1 MSIRNYGRRTVAT
14 TTLAATAFLG
24 TGVAPQA
31 FAQETTTSDVAD
43 VLKVCAAST
52 NVAVALD
59 LGADLDLQKA
69 ATIKLIDSL
78 SEGNAADFTL
88 IVANGAAVDKI
99 TYNLPEDKEKAV
111 DFIRSLE
118 GISATLPA
126 DWDAILTSAHGVEG
140 LDAVAVFSG
149 SRVDTAFDAP
159 ASVLRDKGV
168 TVIPVGIGAQ
178 SPAEKATE
186 TKVAPAPSS
195 ADKPKE
201 SVKETTSEAKP
212 KSSTSKA
219 TTSAA
224 KPKSSDSKA
233 TTSVAKPKSSTS
245 KATTSAAKPK
255 PSDSKATTS
264 AAKPKSSTSKAT
276 TSAAKPSSPA
286 PQPSS
291 ANAKPTVGNPAPS
304 SAAPAPAPKP
314 SNGGKDILGGIVD
327 TGKAI
332 LGNVISNG
340 GGAELIDKGK
350 QAAKDFAESGGAAD
364 AINKG
369 KELLGNLTNGGNIND
384 LINFGKSFLPASA
397 TTSALAGTTD
407 QELVL
412 EYVKDTGLVDAEG
425 NWNIEAFN
433 AQLAEKGLVDA
444 NGAVN
449 AVAVANALGAPQVVN
464 ADGTFNA
471 TELANLF
478 STVDL
483 SGLLGAGD
491 VAPVSLVS
499 ASVATPGVL
508 EEDGVEVLPQA
519 LASTNVGAVVD
530 SAKGDV
536 AVKDYV
542 LVAAADTSLQ
552 EQGNGVTLESALS
565 ETVVEDAAKT
575 EESVEPTERADA
587 KGLVNV
593 STAEEAF
600 ETIGSAFGDA
610 CDVEVVKEDKPSETT
625 TPAPAEKEE
634 SRPALAATGASVIA
648 LAGFGLLSVLGA
660 GFVISRRKK

>member
-1 MSIRNYGRRTVAT
+1 MSIRNFSRRTVAT

-31 FAQETTTSDVAD
+31 FAQETTTPDVAD
-43 VLKVCAAST
+43 VLKVCSAST

-69 ATIKLIDSL
+69 TVIKLIDSL

-111 DFIRSLE
+111 DFVRTLE

-178 SPAEKATE
+178 SPAEKDAGTE

-224 KPKSSDSKA
+224 KPKSSSKE
-233 TTSVAKPKSSTS
+233 TTSAAKPKSSAP

-255 PSDSKATTS
+255 PS
-264 AAKPKSSTSKAT
+264 TSKAT
-276 TSAAKPSSPA
+276 TSAVKPSSPA
-286 PQPSS
+286 PQPTS
-291 ANAKPTVGNPAPS
+291 ANTNPTAGNPAPS

-314 SNGGKDILGGIVD
+314 SNGGKDILGDVVD

-350 QAAKDFAESGGAAD
+350 QAAKDFAESGGVAD
-364 AINKG
+364 IVDKG
-369 KELLGNLTNGGNIND
+369 KEFVGKLTNGGGIND
-384 LINFGKSFLPASA
+384 LIDFGKSFLPASA

-449 AVAVANALGAPQVVN
+449 AVAVADALGAPQVVN

-491 VAPVSLVS
+491 IAPVSLVS

-530 SAKGDV
+530 SAKGDT

-587 KGLVNV
+587 KGFVNV

-610 CDVEVVKEDKPSETT
+610 CDVEVVKEDEPSETT

-660 GFVISRRKK
+660 GFVIARRKK

>member
-1 MSIRNYGRRTVAT
+1 MSIRNFSRRTVAT

-201 SVKETTSEAKP
+201 SVKETTSE
-212 KSSTSKA
+212 S
-219 TTSAA
+219 

-245 KATTSAAKPK
+245 EATTSAAKPK

-291 ANAKPTVGNPAPS
+291 ANTKPTVGNSAPS

-314 SNGGKDILGGIVD
+314 SNGGKDILGDVVD

-425 NWNIEAFN
+425 NWNIEEFN

-449 AVAVANALGAPQVVN
+449 AVAVADALGAPQVVN

-471 TELANLF
+471 AELANLF

-508 EEDGVEVLPQA
+508 EEEGVEVLPQA

-530 SAKGDV
+530 SVKGDA

-552 EQGNGVTLESALS
+552 EQGSGVTLESALS

-575 EESVEPTERADA
+575 EESVVPTERADA
-587 KGLVNV
+587 EGLVNV
-593 STAEEAF
+593 STADEAF

-610 CDVEVVKEDKPSETT
+610 CDVEVVKEDEPSETT

>member
-111 DFIRSLE
+111 DFIHSLE

-195 ADKPKE
+195 ADKPE
-201 SVKETTSEAKP
+201 ETVKETTSESKP
-212 KSSTSKA
+212 KSSDSKA
-219 TTSAA
+219 TSAA

-245 KATTSAAKPK
+245 EATTSAAKPK

-291 ANAKPTVGNPAPS
+291 ANTKPTAGNPAPS

-314 SNGGKDILGGIVD
+314 SEGGKDILGGVID

-332 LGNVISNG
+332 LGDVISNG
-340 GGAELIDKGK
+340 GGAEIIDKGK
-350 QAAKDFAESGGAAD
+350 KVVKDFTEGGGVAD
-364 AINKG
+364 VVDKG
-369 KELLGNLTNGGNIND
+369 KDLLGKLTNGGGIND
-384 LINFGKSFLPASA
+384 LIDFGKSFLPISA

-425 NWNIEAFN
+425 NWNTEVFN
-433 AQLAEKGLVDA
+433 AQLVEKGLIDA

-449 AVAVANALGAPQVVN
+449 AVAVADALGAPQVVN

-491 VAPVSLVS
+491 IAPVSLVS

-565 ETVVEDAAKT
+565 ETVVEDATKT

-634 SRPALAATGASVIA
+634 SRPALATTGASVIA

>member
-1 MSIRNYGRRTVAT
+1 MSIRNFSRRTVAT

-31 FAQETTTSDVAD
+31 FAQETTTPDVAD
-43 VLKVCAAST
+43 VLKVCSAST

-69 ATIKLIDSL
+69 AVIKLIDSL

-111 DFIRSLE
+111 DFVRTLE

-168 TVIPVGIGAQ
+168 AVIPVGIGAQ
-178 SPAEKATE
+178 SPAEKDAGTE

-201 SVKETTSEAKP
+201 SDKETTSEAKP
-212 KSSTSKA
+212 KSSTPKA

-224 KPKSSDSKA
+224 KPKSSSKE
-233 TTSVAKPKSSTS
+233 TTSVAKPKSSAP

-255 PSDSKATTS
+255 PS
-264 AAKPKSSTSKAT
+264 KAT
-276 TSAAKPSSPA
+276 TSAAKPSS
-286 PQPSS
+286 
-291 ANAKPTVGNPAPS
+291 ANTKPTAGNPAPS
-304 SAAPAPAPKP
+304 STAPAPAPKP
-314 SNGGKDILGGIVD
+314 SDGGKDILGGVID

-332 LGNVISNG
+332 LGDVISNG
-340 GGAELIDKGK
+340 GGAEIIDKGK
-350 QAAKDFAESGGAAD
+350 KVVKDFTEGGGVADVVDKGKDLIGKFKDSGG
-364 AINKG
+364 ING
-369 KELLGNLTNGGNIND
+369 
-384 LINFGKSFLPASA
+384 LIDFGKSILPISA

-412 EYVKDTGLVDAEG
+412 EYVKDTGLVDTEG
-425 NWNIEAFN
+425 NWNTEVFN

-449 AVAVANALGAPQVVN
+449 AVAVADALGAPQVVN

-471 TELANLF
+471 TELADLF

-542 LVAAADTSLQ
+542 LIAAADTSLQ
-552 EQGNGVTLESALS
+552 EQGNGVTLESVLS

-587 KGLVNV
+587 KGFVNV

-610 CDVEVVKEDKPSETT
+610 CDVEVVKEDEPSETDA
-625 TPAPAEKEE
+625 PEPAEKEE
-634 SRPALAATGASVIA
+634 SRPVLAATGASVMA
-648 LAGFGLLSVLGA
+648 LAGFGLLSVIGA
-660 GFVISRRKK
+660 GFVISRRKN

>member
-1 MSIRNYGRRTVAT
+1 MSIRNFSRRTVAT

-31 FAQETTTSDVAD
+31 FAQETTTPDVAD
-43 VLKVCAAST
+43 VLKVCSAST

-69 ATIKLIDSL
+69 AVIKLIDSL

-99 TYNLPEDKEKAV
+99 TYNLPEDKAKAV
-111 DFIRSLE
+111 DFVRTLE

-140 LDAVAVFSG
+140 LDAVAVLSG

-168 TVIPVGIGAQ
+168 AVIPVGIGAQ
-178 SPAEKATE
+178 SPAEKDAGTE

-201 SVKETTSEAKP
+201 SDKETTSEAKP
-212 KSSTSKA
+212 KSSTPKA

-224 KPKSSDSKA
+224 KPKSSSKE
-233 TTSVAKPKSSTS
+233 TTSVAKPKSSAPKATTSAAKPKPSS

-255 PSDSKATTS
+255 PS
-264 AAKPKSSTSKAT
+264 KAT
-276 TSAAKPSSPA
+276 TSAAKPSS
-286 PQPSS
+286 
-291 ANAKPTVGNPAPS
+291 ANTKPTAGNPAPS

-314 SNGGKDILGGIVD
+314 SDGGKDILGGVID

-332 LGNVISNG
+332 LGDVISNG
-340 GGAELIDKGK
+340 GGAEIIDKGK
-350 QAAKDFAESGGAAD
+350 KVVKDFTEGGGVADVVDKGKDLIGKFKDSGG
-364 AINKG
+364 ING
-369 KELLGNLTNGGNIND
+369 
-384 LINFGKSFLPASA
+384 LIDFGKSILPISA

-412 EYVKDTGLVDAEG
+412 EYVKDTGLVDTEG
-425 NWNIEAFN
+425 NWNTEVFN

-449 AVAVANALGAPQVVN
+449 AVAVADALGAPQVVN

-471 TELANLF
+471 TELADLF

-552 EQGNGVTLESALS
+552 EQGNGVTLESVLS

-587 KGLVNV
+587 KGFVNV

-610 CDVEVVKEDKPSETT
+610 CDVEVVKEDEPSETAA
-625 TPAPAEKEE
+625 PEPAEKEE
-634 SRPALAATGASVIA
+634 SRSVLAATGASVMA
-648 LAGFGLLSVLGA
+648 LAGFGLLSVIGA

>member
-1 MSIRNYGRRTVAT
+1 MSIRNFSRRTVAT

-24 TGVAPQA
+24 TGAAPQA
-31 FAQETTTSDVAD
+31 FAQETTTPDVAD
-43 VLKVCAAST
+43 VLKVCSAST

-69 ATIKLIDSL
+69 AVIKLIDSL

-99 TYNLPEDKEKAV
+99 TYNLPEDKAKAV
-111 DFIRSLE
+111 DFVRTLE

-140 LDAVAVFSG
+140 LDAVAVLSG

-168 TVIPVGIGAQ
+168 AVIPVGIGAQ
-178 SPAEKATE
+178 SPAEKDAGTE

-201 SVKETTSEAKP
+201 SDKETTSEAKP
-212 KSSTSKA
+212 KSSTPKA

-224 KPKSSDSKA
+224 KPKSSSKE
-233 TTSVAKPKSSTS
+233 TTSAAKPKSSAP

-255 PSDSKATTS
+255 PS
-264 AAKPKSSTSKAT
+264 KAT
-276 TSAAKPSSPA
+276 TSAAKPSS
-286 PQPSS
+286 
-291 ANAKPTVGNPAPS
+291 ANTKPTAGNPAPS
-304 SAAPAPAPKP
+304 STAPAPAPKP
-314 SNGGKDILGGIVD
+314 SDGGKDILGGVID

-332 LGNVISNG
+332 LGDVISNG
-340 GGAELIDKGK
+340 GGAEIIDKGK
-350 QAAKDFAESGGAAD
+350 KVVKDFTEGGGVADVVDKGKDLIGKFKDSGG
-364 AINKG
+364 ING
-369 KELLGNLTNGGNIND
+369 
-384 LINFGKSFLPASA
+384 LIDFGKSILPISA

-412 EYVKDTGLVDAEG
+412 EYVKDTGLVDTEG
-425 NWNIEAFN
+425 NWNTEVFN

-449 AVAVANALGAPQVVN
+449 AVAVADALGAPQVVN

-471 TELANLF
+471 TELADLF

-552 EQGNGVTLESALS
+552 EQGNGVTLESVLS

-587 KGLVNV
+587 KGFVNV

-610 CDVEVVKEDKPSETT
+610 CDVEVVKEDEPSETD
-625 TPAPAEKEE
+625 ALEPAEKEE
-634 SRPALAATGASVIA
+634 SRPVLAATGASVMA
-648 LAGFGLLSVLGA
+648 LAGFGLLSVIGA